1 MIFWKMICLAAAV
14 TALPCCLGTVWAAP
28 TNQTPTARKQA
39 SGTPMAKKPAAFA
52 SLPDID
58 EEETLNQVTS
68 LTLTKQGDDSARHLL
83 WKKAGHEYSQAL
95 SLWPGNKA
103 ALYGLAKCSQATGD
117 KAKAV
122 AYYRKAIYSNT
133 STDSGFGEG
142 NVGRLM
148 EYAILLASA
157 GQEAEALLVYNHAAY
172 SLDYRDSESQGG
184 KPKLAVLLPELTP
197 EPTLPD
203 QVRYTPERLQALA
216 EVAIAHEVAA
226 FGSNKEAIAHMQ
238 EAVRL
243 YPNSPV
249 TNYYLGEVQFRAG
262 GSAEAKAAY
271 QKAARMG
278 DDQVAAA
285 AKVRLAQ

>member
-1 MIFWKMICLAAAV
+1 
-14 TALPCCLGTVWAAP
+14 
-28 TNQTPTARKQA
+28 
-39 SGTPMAKKPAAFA
+39 MAKKSTALA
-52 SLPDID
+52 SMPDID

-68 LTLTKQGDDSARHLL
+68 LTLTKKGGDSARHLL
-83 WKKAGHEYSQAL
+83 WREAGQEYSQAL
-95 SLWPGNKA
+95 SLWPDNKA

-117 KAKAV
+117 KTKAV

-133 STDSGFGEG
+133 STDSEFGEG

-172 SLDYRDSESQGG
+172 SLDYQDSESHGG
-184 KPKLAVLLPELTP
+184 KPTLVVLLPELTP

-216 EVAIAHEVAA
+216 EVAIAHQESG
-226 FGSNKEAIAHMQ
+226 FGSSKDAIAHMQ

-249 TNYYLGEVQFRAG
+249 TNYYLGEVQLRAG
-262 GSAEAKAAY
+262 SSAVAKAAY
-271 QKAARMG
+271 QKAAQMG
-278 DDQVAAA
+278 DAQVTAA